1 MNKKFL
7 LTVEGIEDLKAELQ
21 KLVESRAPL
30 AERIKIAREMGDL
43 SENAEYQTAR
53 EDHTRLE
60 ARIHE
65 VEHILRNSKE
75 ITKSKSD
82 VIGLGSNV
90 VLSNN
95 MEKKKFQVVGTVQ
108 ADPMNGKVS
117 DESPI
122 GIALIGKKL
131 GETVEIKTPND
142 TLVFVVSSID

>member
-1 MNKKFL
+1 M
-7 LTVEGIEDLKAELQ
+7 
-21 KLVESRAPL
+21 
-30 AERIKIAREMGDL
+30 
-43 SENAEYQTAR
+43 
-53 EDHTRLE
+53 
-60 ARIHE
+60 
-65 VEHILRNSKE
+65 
-75 ITKSKSD
+75 
-82 VIGLGSNV
+82 IGLGSNV

>member
-7 LTVEGIEDLKAELQ
+7 LTLDGIEDLKAELQ
-21 KLVESRAPL
+21 SLVESRVPL
-30 AERIKIAREMGDL
+30 AERIKTAREMGDL

-53 EDHTRLE
+53 EDHTKLE

-75 ITKSKSD
+75 ISKSKSD
-82 VIGLGSNV
+82 VISLGSNV
-90 VLSNN
+90 VLSIGA
-95 MEKKKFQVVGTVQ
+95 ETKEFQVVGTVQ

-122 GIALIGKKL
+122 GLALLGKKL
-131 GETVEIKTPND
+131 GENVEINTPNGIL
-142 TLVFVVSSID
+142 TFVVSSIS